1 MPEPSGRWVNT
12 MQWQCPKCAW
22 VNASEDDRCQKCDAS
37 VRPGE
42 DEPVRAWGP
51 LDLIGRDEALASK
64 DRTGEDERD

>member
-1 MPEPSGRWVNT
+1 